1 MTEYKDRIRLKL
13 KYIPTRYMLENNIV
27 RIAAGILMIIGGVL
41 LYTIM
46 RAFGFGGFLGTFLMI
61 ALAAGGVIVMRKK
74 R

>member
-1 MTEYKDRIRLKL
+1 MRT
-13 KYIPTRYMLENNIV
+13 
-27 RIAAGILMIIGGVL
+27 AAGILMIIGGVL

-46 RAFGFGGFLGTFLMI
+46 RAFSFGGFLGTFLMI

>member
-1 MTEYKDRIRLKL
+1 MRTA
-13 KYIPTRYMLENNIV
+13 T
-27 RIAAGILMIIGGVL
+27 GILMIIGGVL

-46 RAFGFGGFLGTFLMI
+46 RAFGLGGFLGTFLMI

>member
-1 MTEYKDRIRLKL
+1 M
-13 KYIPTRYMLENNIV
+13 

-46 RAFGFGGFLGTFLMI
+46 RALGFGDWLGIFLMI
-61 ALAAGGVIVMRKK
+61 ALGAGGVTVMRKK